1 MFSSRFEIQTLTN
14 LAGAPNRVNSA
25 VSILL
30 AHDFGSERT
39 GIKFDEMSHLGVLG
53 VHLDWQRLTY
63 QKFVAK
69 TKENHNQN
77 EIIAS
82 SPSSA
87 DLICHRYQQ
96 ARPEIESDEN

>member
-1 MFSSRFEIQTLTN
+1 
-14 LAGAPNRVNSA
+14 
-25 VSILL
+25 
-30 AHDFGSERT
+30 
-39 GIKFDEMSHLGVLG
+39 MSHLGVLG

-87 DLICHRYQQ
+87 DLIFHRCHP
-96 ARPEIESDEN
+96 ARTEIESDENQDKKMTKFHYVLNLWELSNILM